1 MHWVTNISKTLMD
14 MISPRYNQAYKYV
27 GNEDE
32 YPFVLSNNAI
42 DIMRDA
48 VNSSRHLIP
57 SAAFK
62 SSFYGYDPQRSKSI
76 YRSADYIDWLLYV
89 LPLYAPLFDDK
100 RVADGISCLVRGISL
115 ALQFSISEDELQ
127 EIQDNFEAW
136 FIVLDRLI
144 QRNNCIHTSIA
155 SPA

>member
-1 MHWVTNISKTLMD
+1 MD

-48 VNSSRHLIP
+48 VNSSRYLIP

-127 EIQDNFEAW
+127 EIEDNFEAW